1 MYGYL
6 TRRSY
11 PCITCHASLEEVR
24 QRDRLTV
31 EEEGDRRTGRIA
43 VETLVR
49 DRLAL
54 PWRVFPAASSVS
66 VPERLEACG
75 LVLVLCMDP

>member
-1 MYGYL
+1 M
-6 TRRSY
+6 
-11 PCITCHASLEEVR
+11 
-24 QRDRLTV
+24 V
-31 EEEGDRRTGRIA
+31 EEEGDRRAGRVA

>member
-1 MYGYL
+1 M
-6 TRRSY
+6 
-11 PCITCHASLEEVR
+11 
-24 QRDRLTV
+24 
-31 EEEGDRRTGRIA
+31 EEEGDRRAGRVA

-54 PWRVFPAASSVS
+54 PWRVFPAAF